1 MFINLMTMEFIVRCF
16 FGLYYCVLSL
26 YVFIASCLFDFNPEE
41 RGGSSIQERGF
52 NSIPKQDVFYILWVG
67 SANIVYIYI
76 LSRGEEF

>member
-1 MFINLMTMEFIVRCF
+1 M
-16 FGLYYCVLSL
+16 YSL
-26 YVFIASCLFDFNPEE
+26 HPACLILILKREGG
-41 RGGSSIQERGF
+41 GGSSIQERGF